1 MICRVGARSKAIR
14 VWRKTCHTE
23 GMREIDEPELI
34 ALGKRGDKAAITE
47 LFERHYPS
55 SLSVARR
62 ILRSNEESQDA
73 VQSAYLSAFR
83 HLHSFRGDAAF
94 KTWITRIVT
103 NHCLMRLRQPWLR
116 SMDLDTLAANGGW
129 SRLTSPEPTPE
140 ASAFCREIASALA
153 AAAASLPKP
162 LSDVFQLYA
171 FSGLSLRQIAVAMGL
186 TLPAAKS
193 RLFRANARM
202 RKRLQPV
209 WSDVRGATARRN
221 SPNPGSWEVR
231 SEAA

>member
-1 MICRVGARSKAIR
+1 
-14 VWRKTCHTE
+14 
-23 GMREIDEPELI
+23 MREILEPELI
-34 ALGKRGDKAAITE
+34 AAGKRGDKAAITE

-62 ILRSNEESQDA
+62 ILRSDEESQDA

-83 HLHSFRGDAAF
+83 HLQSFRGDAAF

-103 NHCLMRLRQPWLR
+103 NHCLMRLRQHSLR
-116 SMDLDTLAANGGW
+116 WIDLDTLTANGG
-129 SRLTSPEPTPE
+129 STRLTSPEPTPE

-153 AAAASLPKP
+153 DAAASLPKP
-162 LSDVFQLYA
+162 LLEVFRLYA
-171 FSGLSLRQIAVAMGL
+171 FSGLSLRQVAAAMGL

-202 RKRLQPV
+202 RKRLEPV
-209 WSDVRGATARRN
+209 WSNVRAAARHSSPSRRGCEVRG
-221 SPNPGSWEVR
+221 
-231 SEAA
+231 EAA